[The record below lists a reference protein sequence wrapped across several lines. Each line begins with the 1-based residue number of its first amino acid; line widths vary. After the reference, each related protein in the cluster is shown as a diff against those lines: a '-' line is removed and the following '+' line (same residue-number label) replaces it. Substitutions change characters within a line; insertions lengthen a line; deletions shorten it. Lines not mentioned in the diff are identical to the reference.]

1 MRLEARTGYRLGLA
15 MTLTF
20 VCATSA
26 YSETPKASRTP
37 PRPTVE
43 QARAIVRSLLVKS
56 PYRMSA
62 DARAGEIR
70 YRLRFEPQREWAW
83 PETGEQRLVVDARG
97 AELRICADCG
107 REAPPS
113 AEDLLRYTRAN
124 DWVRSDDRRI
134 RSFARR
140 HTRGGSVASRMTRLT
155 TAVQRHMTG
164 AIDYRDYLDAVAA
177 LETRGGD
184 CTEYAV
190 LLAASARALGIPAR
204 LAHGIAYSSR
214 FTGEAHVFS
223 PHVWVQVWDGKR
235 WVSYD
240 AGLGRFD
247 AGHIALFV
255 GDGTTDGLRPVAQAM
270 RALRI
275 EDAVGIARGGDV
287 GKATSESKPD
297 TEPLESGESKPR

>member
-1 MRLEARTGYRLGLA
+1 MGATRRIAFGCALALVWAMPLRAQAPQALRT
-15 MTLTF
+15 M
-20 VCATSA
+20 
-26 YSETPKASRTP
+26 PP

-56 PYRMSA
+56 PYRISA

-70 YRLRFEPQREWAW
+70 YRVRFEPQRDWAW
-83 PETGEQRLVVDARG
+83 PDTGEQRLVVDANG
-97 AELRICADCG
+97 AELRVCADCG

-113 AEDLLRYTRAN
+113 ADDLQRYTRAN
-124 DWVRSDDRRI
+124 AWVRSDDRRI
-134 RSFARR
+134 RSFART

-204 LAHGIAYSSR
+204 LAHGVAYSSR

-255 GDGTTDGLRPVAQAM
+255 GDGTTDGLRPVAHAI

-275 EDAVGIARGGDV
+275 EDAVGIARDGDV
-287 GKATSESKPD
+287 GD
-297 TEPLESGESKPR
+297 TTHEAKTTAAEPLESGEAKPR